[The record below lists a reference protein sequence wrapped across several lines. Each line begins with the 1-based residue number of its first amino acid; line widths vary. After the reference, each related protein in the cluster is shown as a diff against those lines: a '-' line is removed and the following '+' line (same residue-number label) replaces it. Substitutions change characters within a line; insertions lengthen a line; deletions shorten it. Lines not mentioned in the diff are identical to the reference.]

1 MYFYSIGQCLAK
13 CWPGASL
20 LASLG
25 CPVSAAAVTA
35 ADSSK
40 QDG

>member
-1 MYFYSIGQCLAK
+1 MYFYSIGQSLAK
-13 CWPGASL
+13 CWLGVSL

-25 CPVSAAAVTA
+25 RPVGAAAVTA